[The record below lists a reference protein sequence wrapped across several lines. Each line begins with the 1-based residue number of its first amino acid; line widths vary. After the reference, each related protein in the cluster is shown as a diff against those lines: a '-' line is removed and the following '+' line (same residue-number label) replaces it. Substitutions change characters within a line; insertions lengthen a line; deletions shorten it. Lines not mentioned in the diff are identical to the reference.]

1 MKAMILAAG
10 RGTRMKHLT
19 DKTPKPMLPVAD
31 KPLIAHHVQRL
42 VKAGFTEIVINHA
55 YLGEQIEQYLGDG
68 KDYGCHI
75 QYSHE
80 EQALETGGGILQA
93 LPLLVNER
101 EPCFAVVN
109 GDVWSDMDYRLLNHS
124 IHHDAHLFLVGNP
137 SHNPS
142 GDFYLHDGKVQ
153 IAGGGNAYT
162 FSGLSILHKNLF
174 KDCQLG
180 AFKLAPLLKKAMQ
193 SELVTGEL
201 YHGYWLDVGTPER
214 LQEINQRLLNQ

>member
-19 DKTPKPMLPVAD
+19 DKTPKPMLEVAG
-31 KPLIAHHVQRL
+31 KPLIAHHVERL
-42 VKAGFTEIVINHA
+42 VHAGFSEIVINHA
-55 YLGEQIEQYLGDG
+55 YLGEQIEAYLGEG
-68 KDYGCHI
+68 SAYGCQI

-80 EQALETGGGILQA
+80 EKALETGGGIFQA

-109 GDVWSDMDYRLLNHS
+109 GDVWCDMDYQRLNQH
-124 IHHDAHLFLVGNP
+124 IHHHAHLFLVGNP
-137 SHNPS
+137 SHNPD
-142 GDFYLHDGKVQ
+142 GDFTLQDSMVHESDGDQ
-153 IAGGGNAYT
+153 AYT
-162 FSGLSILHKNLF
+162 FSGLSILHKDLF
-174 KDCQLG
+174 DGCEPG
-180 AFKLAPLLKKAMQ
+180 AFKLAPLLKKAMLSQ
-193 SELVTGEL
+193 HVTGEL